1 MPEQQNGQSP
11 SGLTVLVTGCSS
23 GFGELIAKT
32 LASDGHRVY
41 ATMRGVQ
48 SRNAGAA
55 ASLRQWA
62 GERSLALEVLE
73 LDVTD
78 DDSVQWA
85 IGQALASAGGIDVVV
100 NNAGA
105 SAVGP
110 LEAFSIEQ
118 MASLLSLNVL
128 GPMRVNNA
136 VLPTMRA
143 RGSGLIIWITSTL
156 GRVLPGR
163 GGLYPATK
171 WAAEGFAESLHYQVA
186 PFGIDVAIVE
196 PGSFPTPATS
206 KSMEAADQ
214 EIAAAYAAQQPTS
227 APARQPANAAAR
239 QPTSAATTPPA
250 PGGQQPP
257 DPQEVADVVKRLIE
271 LPAGQRPL
279 RTVVGPVFTEGV
291 AAYNETYEQVRAN
304 LAASLRRPD
313 QAITWTRAAPA
324 PPAR

>member
-1 MPEQQNGQSP
+1 MASQPGVQPTSQLNI
-11 SGLTVLVTGCSS
+11 LITGCSS

-32 LASDGHRVY
+32 LATAGHRVF
-41 ATMRGVQ
+41 ATMRGVE
-48 SRNAGAA
+48 SRNAAA
-55 ASLRQWA
+55 ADALRRWASEHSLT
-62 GERSLALEVLE
+62 LDVLE

-78 DDSVQWA
+78 DRSVRTA
-85 IGQALASAGGIDVVV
+85 VAHALESAGRIDVVV

-118 MASLLSLNVL
+118 MAALLSLNVL

-143 RGSGLIIWITSTL
+143 RHSGLIVWITSTL

-186 PFGIDVAIVE
+186 PFGIDVNIVE
-196 PGSFPTPATS
+196 PGSFPTPATF

-214 EIAAAYAAQQPTS
+214 EIAAAYAAGP
-227 APARQPANAAAR
+227 PANAAAR
-239 QPTSAATTPPA
+239 QPAPA
-250 PGGQQPP
+250 GYQPP
-257 DPQEVADVVKRLIE
+257 DPQEVADVVKRLVD

-291 AAYNETYEQVRAN
+291 AEYNQTYEQVRAQ
-304 LAASLRRPD
+304 LQESLHRPD
-313 QAITWTRAAPA
+313 QAITWTRTA
-324 PPAR
+324 PPLGR

>member
-1 MPEQQNGQSP
+1 MPDEPGVQPTSRL
-11 SGLTVLVTGCSS
+11 SVLVTGCSS
-23 GFGELIAKT
+23 GFGDLIART

-48 SRNAGAA
+48 SRNATAA
-55 ASLRQWA
+55 DTLRQWA
-62 GERSLALEVLE
+62 REHSLALDVLE
-73 LDVTD
+73 LDVAD
-78 DDSVQWA
+78 DESVRTA
-85 IGQALASAGGIDVVV
+85 LAHVLASADGIDVVV

-105 SAVGP
+105 AAVGP

-118 MASLLSLNVL
+118 MAGLLSVNVL

-143 RGSGLIIWITSTL
+143 RQSGLIVWITSTL

-196 PGSFPTPATS
+196 PGSFPTPATF
-206 KSMEAADQ
+206 KSMEAANQ
-214 EIAAAYAAQQPTS
+214 EIAAAYAAR
-227 APARQPANAAAR
+227 APANAVARQPAAA
-239 QPTSAATTPPA
+239 
-250 PGGQQPP
+250 GHQPP
-257 DPQEVADVVKRLIE
+257 DPQEVADAVKRLIE

-291 AAYNETYEQVRAN
+291 AEYNQTYELVRSH
-304 LAASLRRPD
+304 LQDVLRRPD
-313 QAITWTRAAPA
+313 QAITWTRTSA
-324 PPAR
+324 PPVR

>member
-1 MPEQQNGQSP
+1 MPDQAGAP
-11 SGLTVLVTGCSS
+11 STSRATVLVTGCSS
-23 GFGELIAKT
+23 GFGDLIART
-32 LASDGHRVY
+32 LATEGHRVY

-48 SRNAGAA
+48 ARNAAA
-55 ASLRQWA
+55 AESLRRWA
-62 GERSLALEVLE
+62 RERSLALEVLE

-78 DDSVQWA
+78 DDSVNTA
-85 IGQALASAGGIDVVV
+85 AAHALASADGIDVVV

-110 LEAFSIEQ
+110 LEAFSVEQ
-118 MASLLSLNVL
+118 MAALLDLNVL

-143 RGSGLIIWITSTL
+143 RQSGLIVWITSTL

-186 PFGIDVAIVE
+186 PFGIDVAILE
-196 PGSFPTPATS
+196 PGSFPTPATF
-206 KSMEAADQ
+206 KSMEAANQ
-214 EIAAAYAAQQPTS
+214 EIVAAYAARPPAQA
-227 APARQPANAAAR
+227 APRQPA
-239 QPTSAATTPPA
+239 PA
-250 PGGQQPP
+250 GHQPP
-257 DPQEVADVVKRLIE
+257 DPQEVADAVKRLIA

-291 AAYNETYEQVRAN
+291 AEYNRTYEQVRAR
-304 LAASLRRPD
+304 LADVLRRPD
-313 QAITWTRAAPA
+313 QAITWTRPAA

>member
-1 MPEQQNGQSP
+1 MPDRPGAQS
-11 SGLTVLVTGCSS
+11 SSRLTVLVTGCSS
-23 GFGELIAKT
+23 GFGDLIART
-32 LASDGHRVY
+32 LATAGHRVF

-48 SRNAGAA
+48 SRNAAA
-55 ASLRQWA
+55 ADSLRQWA
-62 GERSLALEVLE
+62 REQSLALDVLE

-78 DDSVQWA
+78 DGSVRA
-85 IGQALASAGGIDVVV
+85 AVEHALASADGIDVVV

-118 MASLLSLNVL
+118 MAGLLDLNVL

-143 RGSGLIIWITSTL
+143 RRSGLIVWITSTL

-171 WAAEGFAESLHYQVA
+171 WAAEGFAESLYYQVA
-186 PFGIDVAIVE
+186 PFGIDLAILE
-196 PGSFPTPATS
+196 PGSFPTPATF
-206 KSMEAADQ
+206 KSMEAANQ
-214 EIAAAYAAQQPTS
+214 EIAAAYAARPPAS
-227 APARQPANAAAR
+227 SPARQ
-239 QPTSAATTPPA
+239 SAPP
-250 PGGQQPP
+250 GYQPP
-257 DPQEVADVVKRLIE
+257 DPQEVADAVKRLIE

-291 AAYNETYEQVRAN
+291 AEYNQTYEQVRAN
-304 LAASLRRPD
+304 LAESLRRPD
-313 QAITWTRAAPA
+313 QAITWTRTAA

>member
-1 MPEQQNGQSP
+1 MPSQNTVKSA
-11 SGLTVLVTGCSS
+11 SHLTVLVTGCSS
-23 GFGELIAKT
+23 GFGELIVKT
-32 LASDGHRVY
+32 LAGDGHRVY

-48 SRNAGAA
+48 SRNAAA
-55 ASLRQWA
+55 ADNLRQWA
-62 GERSLALEVLE
+62 RERSLALEVLE

-78 DDSVQWA
+78 DASAQAAVS
-85 IGQALASAGGIDVVV
+85 QALASADGIDVVV

-118 MASLLSLNVL
+118 MASLLDLNVL

-136 VLPTMRA
+136 VLPQMRA
-143 RGSGLIIWITSTL
+143 RQSGLIVWITSTL
-156 GRVLPGR
+156 GRVLPNR

-196 PGSFPTPATS
+196 PGSFPTPATF
-206 KSMEAADQ
+206 KSMQAADSA
-214 EIAAAYAAQQPTS
+214 ITAAYAAKQPTP
-227 APARQPANAAAR
+227 APR
-239 QPTSAATTPPA
+239 PPA
-250 PGGQQPP
+250 PAGQQPP
-257 DPQEVADVVKRLIE
+257 DPQEVADAVKRLIE

-291 AAYNETYEQVRAN
+291 AAYNQTYETVRAN
-304 LAASLRRPD
+304 LAESLRRPD
-313 QAITWTRAAPA
+313 QAITWTPTSAAPS
-324 PPAR
+324 R

>member
-1 MPEQQNGQSP
+1 MPSQSGAP
-11 SGLTVLVTGCSS
+11 STSRVTALITGCSS
-23 GFGELIAKT
+23 GFGDLIART
-32 LASDGHRVY
+32 LAADGHRVF

-48 SRNAGAA
+48 SRNAAA
-55 ASLRQWA
+55 AESLRRWA
-62 GERSLALEVLE
+62 REQDLALEVLE

-78 DDSVQWA
+78 DDSVNRA
-85 IGQALASAGGIDVVV
+85 VAHAMASADGIDVVV

-105 SAVGP
+105 SAIGP

-118 MASLLSLNVL
+118 MAALLSLNVL

-143 RGSGLIIWITSTL
+143 RQSGLIIWITSTL

-196 PGSFPTPATS
+196 PGSFPTPATF

-214 EIAAAYAAQQPTS
+214 EIAAAYAAM
-227 APARQPANAAAR
+227 APANAAAR
-239 QPTSAATTPPA
+239 GPA
-250 PGGQQPP
+250 PAGHQPP

-291 AAYNETYEQVRAN
+291 AEYNQAYEQVRVH
-304 LAASLRRPD
+304 LAEVLRRPD
-313 QAITWTRAAPA
+313 QAITWTRTSA
-324 PPAR
+324 PPGR

>member
-1 MPEQQNGQSP
+1 MPSQTGARST
-11 SGLTVLVTGCSS
+11 SRLIVLITGCSS
-23 GFGELIAKT
+23 GFGELIART
-32 LASDGHRVY
+32 LAADGHHVY

-48 SRNAGAA
+48 SRNAAA
-55 ASLRQWA
+55 ADKLRRWA
-62 GERSLALEVLE
+62 REQSLALDLLE

-78 DDSVQWA
+78 DESVHTA
-85 IGQALASAGGIDVVV
+85 VAHALACADGIDVVV

-118 MASLLSLNVL
+118 MAALLDLNVL

-143 RGSGLIIWITSTL
+143 RQSGLIVWITSTL

-196 PGSFPTPATS
+196 PGSFPTPATF
-206 KSMEAADQ
+206 KSMEAANQ
-214 EIAAAYAAQQPTS
+214 EIAAAYVSRP
-227 APARQPANAAAR
+227 PANAAAR
-239 QPTSAATTPPA
+239 RPA
-250 PGGQQPP
+250 PAGHRPP
-257 DPQEVADVVKRLIE
+257 DPQEVADAVKRLIE

-291 AAYNETYEQVRAN
+291 AEYNQTYEQVRSH
-304 LAASLRRPD
+304 LAEALRRPD
-313 QAITWTRAAPA
+313 QAITWTRTSASPG
-324 PPAR
+324 R

>member
-1 MPEQQNGQSP
+1 MPDQP
-11 SGLTVLVTGCSS
+11 SAQLTSQLTVLVTGCSS

-32 LASDGHRVY
+32 LATDGHHVY

-48 SRNAGAA
+48 SRNAAA
-55 ASLRQWA
+55 ADNLRQWA
-62 GERSLALEVLE
+62 REQALALDVLD

-78 DDSVQWA
+78 DGSVLTA
-85 IGQALASAGGIDVVV
+85 VAQALASTDGIDVVV

-118 MASLLSLNVL
+118 MAGLIDLNVL

-143 RGSGLIIWITSTL
+143 RQSGLIVWITSTL

-196 PGSFPTPATS
+196 PGSFPTPATF
-206 KSMEAADQ
+206 KSMEAANQ
-214 EIAAAYAAQQPTS
+214 EIAAAYAVRPPANV
-227 APARQPANAAAR
+227 AARQPA
-239 QPTSAATTPPA
+239 PA
-250 PGGQQPP
+250 GHQPP
-257 DPQEVADVVKRLIE
+257 DPQEVADAVKRLIE

-291 AAYNETYEQVRAN
+291 ADYNRTYEQVRAH
-304 LAASLRRPD
+304 LQESLRRPD
-313 QAITWTRAAPA
+313 QAITWTRPAASPG
-324 PPAR
+324 R